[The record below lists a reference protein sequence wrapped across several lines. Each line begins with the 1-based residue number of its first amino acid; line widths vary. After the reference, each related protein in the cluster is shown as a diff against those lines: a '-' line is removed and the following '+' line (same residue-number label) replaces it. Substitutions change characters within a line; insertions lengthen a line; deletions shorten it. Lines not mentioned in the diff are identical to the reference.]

1 MPYQGMIASPV
12 LAAANRAQ
20 RGDINPGFA
29 GQGIGMVKAVRPAAE
44 ILREMV
50 YSAEQALQRA
60 SNLHR

>member
-1 MPYQGMIASPV
+1 
-12 LAAANRAQ
+12 
-20 RGDINPGFA
+20 
-29 GQGIGMVKAVRPAAE
+29 VRPAAE